1 MAKRR
6 LVELVLQGKDETK
19 AAFASADKSL
29 KGLGGSADG
38 TSKAFG
44 GLNVSSLK
52 AAAGVAAVGA
62 AVVAA
67 GKQLYGFVSDMA
79 AAGDE
84 LEKLGQ
90 RTGFAVEQL
99 SEFRFLV
106 ERSGGSAGDMETAV
120 RRLAQ
125 SMGDARD
132 GVKEASDAF
141 ARLGLSADDLV
152 GADGMLRSI
161 DEVLPLIADGLQ
173 SVQSQADRMDIAQAL
188 LGRGGTKLLPALQE
202 GAEGIREMRE
212 EMQKYGGAM
221 SQGFA
226 DKSAEFVDAQT
237 NLATATSRLK
247 EALSEPFLEPFTA
260 AVNKLAEAMG
270 TAKGVVADDAEAA
283 GTGGVSPRAAVNS
296 AMRGIMNF
304 IPGMQGYAQAMN
316 LEATLNPATY
326 GLPTP
331 GDLDNLTY
339 PGQPGYLD
347 GLPSMVDPAERGFGS
362 PTAPKDFIPPPMSL
376 MDQLAVRQEEDRFA
390 SELADSFVPVQQP
403 LYSPKD
409 YAPAGDEDEDVSS
422 LFVDISQDITSG
434 LDEVMNKASD
444 FDSEMAS
451 IGENFAANF
460 SSGVGQAFAQAIV
473 YAEDF
478 GDVMGGIFKQLMAQL
493 IQQVVA
499 AGLNSIFPGLGLLS
513 GDKSADGG
521 AVASDQTKGG
531 LPPSALADIGRTNYY
546 ATATYAKGYV

>member
-6 LVELVLQGKDETK
+6 LVQLVLQGRDETK
-19 AAFASADKSL
+19 AAFTSADKSL

-38 TSKAFG
+38 TAKSFG

-67 GKQLYGFVSDMA
+67 GKQLYSFVSDMA
-79 AAGDE
+79 ATGDE
-84 LEKLGQ
+84 MEKLGQ

-161 DEVLPLIADGLQ
+161 DEVLPLIADGLR

-202 GAEGIREMRE
+202 GADGIREMRE
-212 EMQKYGGAM
+212 EMEKYGGAM

-237 NLATATSRLK
+237 NMATAVSRLK
-247 EALSEPFLEPFTA
+247 EAVSEPFLEPFTA

-296 AMRGIMNF
+296 GMRGIMNF
-304 IPGMQGYAQAMN
+304 IPGMQWYAQLMN
-316 LEATLNPATY
+316 LEATVNPVTY

-362 PTAPKDFIPPPMSL
+362 PAAPKDFTAPEMGEIGTWR
-376 MDQLAVRQEEDRFA
+376 AEREADRAA
-390 SELADSFVPVQQP
+390 SALADSFVPVQGSGFEP
-403 LYSPKD
+403 NFGPM
-409 YAPAGDEDEDVSS
+409 GDEDEEFMDPAQFDS
-422 LFVDISQDITSG
+422 LVESFGDFG
-434 LDEVMNKASD
+434 AAAKD
-444 FDSEMAS
+444 FDAQMQS
-451 IGENFAANF
+451 IGENFASGF

-521 AVASDQTKGG
+521 AVASDETKGG
-531 LPPSALADIGRTNYY
+531 LPPNALADIGRTNYY